1 LEYNGAVCQ
10 LSIDSEKAWLNE
22 DRNIIQYSHS
32 FSLVCLLL
40 NRPLLPCGVEGSAE
54 PSPSTSILCHNPR
67 FSPVNSSSCH
77 HYTHLFL
84 PRLSR
89 SSHGPSTWSFSLCNF
104 LHPTV
109 TSPSLRS
116 KYFFHH
122 HLNQKLMRPADV
134 RGGSKYKIY

>member
-1 LEYNGAVCQ
+1 MSRTGVEL
-10 LSIDSEKAWLNE
+10 LNSVFE
-22 DRNIIQYSHS
+22 CSTTVRTTHR
-32 FSLVCLLL
+32 LLLLLL

-89 SSHGPSTWSFSLCNF
+89 P
-104 LHPTV
+104 
-109 TSPSLRS
+109 RI
-116 KYFFHH
+116 
-122 HLNQKLMRPADV
+122 D
-134 RGGSKYKIY
+134 